1 MGFIM
6 RKNININKLSAKV
19 FRRPLFYSLAKGA
32 DINSILSPF
41 ETTIVDNDGLT
52 VRDFFCSIF
61 DNLRNSYRNEYV
73 YKSALINKIVF
84 GRHSPK
90 TSASLIELPVNNS
103 IVDVAIFNGTSTAYE
118 IKTEFDSPKRLI
130 TQTPDYLDV
139 FDRTYIVTH
148 PDLADKYCSLG
159 IPKVGVISL
168 SHRDNLR
175 VVKEA
180 ESNSKNIKIESIF
193 NMLRRNE
200 YVKII
205 EDYTSTN
212 VNMPNGLI
220 YDYCKG
226 VFVSMPLDKANK
238 YFIKAMKNRTTN
250 KDLIDYLYSLPACL
264 RVLGYATPLSKKQK
278 DYLVDLMDKEL
289 KFNRC

>member
-1 MGFIM
+1 MK
-6 RKNININKLSAKV
+6 KNININKLNAKV

-32 DINSILSPF
+32 DINNILSSF
-41 ETTIVDNDGLT
+41 ESMVVDNEKLT

-61 DNLRNSYRNEYV
+61 DSLRDSYRNEYV
-73 YKSALINKIVF
+73 YKSALVNKIVF

-90 TSASLIELPVNNS
+90 TSASSIELPINNS

-118 IKTEFDSPKRLI
+118 IKTEFDSPKRLV

-148 PDLADKYCSLG
+148 PDLADKYCSLD

-168 SHRDNLR
+168 NHRDNLR

-180 ESNSKNIKIESIF
+180 ESNSENINIESIF
-193 NMLRRNE
+193 NVLRRNE

-212 VNMPNGLI
+212 VHMPNGLI
-220 YDYCKG
+220 YDYCKNI
-226 VFVSMPLDKANK
+226 FVSMPLDKANG
-238 YFIKAMKNRTTN
+238 YFIKAMKNRTIN

-278 DYLVDLMDKEL
+278 NYLIDLMDKEL